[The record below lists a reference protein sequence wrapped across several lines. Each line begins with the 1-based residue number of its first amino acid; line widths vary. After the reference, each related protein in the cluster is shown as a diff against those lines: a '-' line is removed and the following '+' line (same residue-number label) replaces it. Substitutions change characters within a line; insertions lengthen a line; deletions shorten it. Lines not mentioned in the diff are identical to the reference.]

1 VRPKSFKTSCFKRV
15 LCVTSSGQH
24 RNYVVLCFTWPG
36 INSFRSVVCEYKLV
50 LQVKIFCLVI
60 GVMEEQRV
68 AIKFCVKAG
77 KSAVETIE
85 LINKAYGNAAMSRAV
100 VYRWYM
106 CICEVDSN
114 ITSPCSYHSCGH
126 RQTESLYQHF
136 IFVNGCTRWLGRLR
150 NWVINREVAGSI
162 PNNVTGI
169 FHWHNPS
176 GSTMVLG

>member
-1 VRPKSFKTSCFKRV
+1 MV
-15 LCVTSSGQH
+15 
-24 RNYVVLCFTWPG
+24 Y
-36 INSFRSVVCEYKLV
+36 EYELV
-50 LQVKIFCLVI
+50 LQVKIFCLVF

-136 IFVNGCTRWLGRLR
+136 IFVNGCTRWLSRLR
-150 NWVINREVAGSI
+150 HCATSRKVSDSNPDGVI
-162 PNNVTGI
+162 GI
-169 FHWHNPS
+169 FY
-176 GSTMVLG
+176 